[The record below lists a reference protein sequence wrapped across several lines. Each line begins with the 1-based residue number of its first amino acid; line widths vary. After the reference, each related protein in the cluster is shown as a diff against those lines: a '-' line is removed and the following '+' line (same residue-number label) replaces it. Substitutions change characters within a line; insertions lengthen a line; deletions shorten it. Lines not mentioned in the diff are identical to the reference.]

1 MRGSASMICDEHA
14 KPVTLNDVRSF
25 LRAMRSVGLVT
36 CDEDAFEAIVETI
49 YVYGMRSISAE

>member
-1 MRGSASMICDEHA
+1 MRGSASMICDERA
-14 KPVTLNDVRSF
+14 KPANEVGSF

-36 CDEDAFEAIVETI
+36 CDGDAFETIVETI

>member
-14 KPVTLNDVRSF
+14 KPVTWNEVRSV
-25 LRAMRSVGLVT
+25 LRAMRNVGLVT
-36 CDEDAFEAIVETI
+36 CDEDAFETIVEAT

>member
-14 KPVTLNDVRSF
+14 KPVTWNEVRSF
-25 LRAMRSVGLVT
+25 LRATQSVGLGT
-36 CDEDAFEAIVETI
+36 CDEDAFEIIVETT